1 MSMSG
6 DRAPIS
12 YPTDTGN
19 APIHRRSAHSRSV
32 FGLINR
38 HAIHDDTHVVGRSR
52 RRRVVDESLHLIDDL
67 TNRPIDPLFEDSTLV
82 VQEQSPAMIWITK
95 ILTFIFCVIVGVS
108 GCVIVQELHMNTRQK
123 VRQELASQVASR
135 TAEQHQLESDVASQ
149 RSQID
154 TLTQTL
160 NTGNEDS
167 QTTRDAI
174 ANGTIAVQGSGIIVT
189 LTDPIAAEDQKGDLP
204 RDSNGHVIRV
214 VSDTDL
220 QAFISQLWA
229 AGAEAM
235 AINDVRIGV
244 QSSVRVAGQ
253 TILVGVTSIQSPY
266 KIQAIGDQ
274 NALASAVGKQ
284 NNADLYQALGDV
296 GIYPNV
302 SKSSKLSL
310 KASGA
315 PDLKYAKGVK

>member
-1 MSMSG
+1 
-6 DRAPIS
+6 
-12 YPTDTGN
+12 
-19 APIHRRSAHSRSV
+19 
-32 FGLINR
+32 
-38 HAIHDDTHVVGRSR
+38 
-52 RRRVVDESLHLIDDL
+52 
-67 TNRPIDPLFEDSTLV
+67 
-82 VQEQSPAMIWITK
+82 MIWITK

-253 TILVGVTSIQSPY
+253 TILVGVTFIQSPY

>member
-1 MSMSG
+1 MPG

-12 YPTDTGN
+12 YPTDSGN

-38 HAIHDDTHVVGRSR
+38 HAIRDDTHVTGRSR

-67 TNRPIDPLFEDSTLV
+67 TNRPLDPLFEDSTLV
-82 VQEQSPAMIWITK
+82 VQEQSPAMTWITK
-95 ILTFIFCVIVGVS
+95 ILTFIFCVIVGIS

-123 VRQELASQVASR
+123 VRQELASQVATR
-135 TAEQHQLESDVASQ
+135 NAEQHQLESDVATQ

-160 NTGNEDS
+160 NTGNTNS
-167 QTTRDAI
+167 QTTKDAI
-174 ANGTIAVQGSGIIVT
+174 ANGTIAVQGSGITVT

-204 RDSNGHVIRV
+204 RDKNGHIIRV

-229 AGAEAM
+229 SGAEAI

-253 TILVGVTSIQSPY
+253 TILVGVTSVQSPY

-274 NALASAVGKQ
+274 TALADAVGKK
-284 NNADLYQALGDV
+284 NNADLYQSLSDV
-296 GIYPNV
+296 GIYPDV